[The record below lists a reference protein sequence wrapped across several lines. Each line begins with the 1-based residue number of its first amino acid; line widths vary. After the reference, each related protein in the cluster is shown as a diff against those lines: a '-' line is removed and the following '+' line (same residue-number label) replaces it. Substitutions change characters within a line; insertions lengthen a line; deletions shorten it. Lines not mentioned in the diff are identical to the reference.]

1 MKSNDSQIID
11 CLPIPIIILEATP
24 PSYRIIRVND
34 MYTKIVNKSEGE
46 LLGNSLFEVFPDV
59 NNNLQEIILTVEKAI
74 KTKINQIAP
83 RLRYDINGEEKYWSL
98 EYVPLVKDG
107 VVTSLIQYTQDITV
121 LIKLG
126 MPL

>member
-11 CLPIPIIILEATP
+11 CLPIPIIILDANP
-24 PSYRIIRVND
+24 PLYKIIRIND
-34 MYTKIVNKSEGE
+34 MYAEMVNKTSEE
-46 LLGNSLFEVFPDV
+46 LIGHSLFEIFPDV

-74 KTKINQIAP
+74 KTKTNQIAP

-98 EYVPLVKDG
+98 EYVPLVKEG
-107 VVTSLIQYTQDITV
+107 VVTSLIQYTQDITM

>member
-11 CLPIPIIILEATP
+11 CLPVPIIILSSEGP
-24 PSYRIIRVND
+24 LYKIIRVND
-34 MYTKIVNKSEGE
+34 IYTKMVNKKEEE
-46 LLGNSLFEVFPDV
+46 LLGHCLFEIFPDV
-59 NNNLQEIILTVEKAI
+59 NNNLPAILLVIQKAI
-74 KTKINQIAP
+74 KTQTNQIAP
-83 RLRYDINGEEKYWSL
+83 RLRYDLDGIERYWSL

-107 VVTSLIQYTQDITV
+107 IVISLIQYTQDITV

>member
-74 KTKINQIAP
+74 KTKTNQIAP

-98 EYVPLVKDG
+98 EYVPLIKDG

>member
-11 CLPIPIIILEATP
+11 CLPIPIIILSAVA
-24 PSYRIIRVND
+24 PSYTIIRVND
-34 MYTKIVNKSEGE
+34 MYAKIVNKTPEE
-46 LLGNSLFEVFPDV
+46 LLGNSLFEIFPDV
-59 NNNLQEIILTVEKAI
+59 NNNLQEIILVVEKAI
-74 KTKINQIAP
+74 KTKINQLAP

-107 VVTSLIQYTQDITV
+107 IVISLIQYTQDITM

>member
-11 CLPIPIIILEATP
+11 CLPIPIIILDANP
-24 PSYRIIRVND
+24 PSYKIIRIND
-34 MYTKIVNKSEGE
+34 MYAEMVNKTSEE
-46 LLGNSLFEVFPDV
+46 LIGHSLFEIFPDV

-98 EYVPLVKDG
+98 EYVPLVKEG
-107 VVTSLIQYTQDITV
+107 VVTSLIQYTQDITM

>member
-1 MKSNDSQIID
+1 MKSNDSQIVD

-107 VVTSLIQYTQDITV
+107 IVTSLIQYTQDITV

>member
-74 KTKINQIAP
+74 KTQTNQIAP

>member
-34 MYTKIVNKSEGE
+34 MYTKIVNKTEGE

-59 NNNLQEIILTVEKAI
+59 NNNLQEIISTVEKAI

-98 EYVPLVKDG
+98 EYVPLIKDG